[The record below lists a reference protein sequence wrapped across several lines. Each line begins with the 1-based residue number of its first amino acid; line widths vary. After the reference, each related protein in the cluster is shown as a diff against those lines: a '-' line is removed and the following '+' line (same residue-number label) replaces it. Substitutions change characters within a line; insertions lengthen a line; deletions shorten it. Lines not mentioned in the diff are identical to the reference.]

1 MDEYAKRHPSE
12 ETASRLPG
20 RLVCRQLT
28 RSKGLPSNALVR
40 TEIEGDRERAP
51 QYSRKLQPTRLRE
64 GCEILIKRGLESCP
78 TRRARAG
85 HEAPLLWFQVDGVLR
100 DLIESSHCLGIGF
113 KSALRHDQIGELGGD
128 VHVG

>member
-1 MDEYAKRHPSE
+1 
-12 ETASRLPG
+12 
-20 RLVCRQLT
+20 VCRQSQAIKGSALERLGTNGDRGRPRT
-28 RSKGLPSNALVR
+28 RSPAL
-40 TEIEGDRERAP
+40 EKIE
-51 QYSRKLQPTRLRE
+51 TRRPRG
-64 GCEILIKRGLESCP
+64 GCGILIKSGLESCP